1 MTTAVLDHV
10 AIGGR
15 VLTDGWEL
23 FGGLLGGSW
32 VYGGDVGFW
41 WGQLGFAAG
50 PKIELITPTAS
61 PGSAFLERFLT
72 ARGAGPHH
80 FNFIVPDITETLA
93 RIRATGVEPVGVRL
107 DHPTWKEAFL
117 HPKDA
122 FGIVIQVAQ
131 QEGKPP
137 ALPPPAELPAPGAPC
152 EFALVEHYVG
162 DLAAAVTLFRDVLDG
177 EVIRMHQATG
187 AEVAPAAA
195 NGHAISAAELTW
207 PNRARLR
214 LVEERRN
221 TEAGERDVPGRTS
234 AYSAAPADW
243 QKAGRPRR
251 PDADRSGR
259 LGALCFVRA
268 NGAAFTPAD
277 LKRAER
283 LAASLGVPLEVGARP
298 VG

>member
-15 VLTDGWEL
+15 ELTDGWEL
-23 FGGLLGGSW
+23 FGALLGGSW

-61 PGSAFLERFLT
+61 PGSAFLERFLA
-72 ARGAGPHH
+72 ARGSGPHH
-80 FNFIVPDITETLA
+80 VNFIVPDITETLT

-107 DHPTWKEAFL
+107 DHPNWKEAFL

-131 QEGKPP
+131 QDGKPP
-137 ALPPPAELPAPGAPC
+137 ALLPPAELSLPGPSC

-162 DLAAAVTLFRDVLDG
+162 DLAAAITLFRDVLDG
-177 EVIRMHQATG
+177 ALVREHDLTG
-187 AEVAPAAA
+187 AGHAAA
-195 NGHAISAAELTW
+195 AADGRPVAAAELTW
-207 PNRARLR
+207 PNGARLR
-214 LVEERRN
+214 LIEEAR
-221 TEAGERDVPGRTS
+221 TYEAGERGGL
-234 AYSAAPADW
+234 
-243 QKAGRPRR
+243 GRPSAQSAEAATGR
-251 PDADRSGR
+251 PSPREADRSGR
-259 LGALCFVRA
+259 LGALCFVRS

-277 LKRAER
+277 RQRAAR
-283 LAASLGVPLEVGARP
+283 LAANLGIPLEIGSRSA
-298 VG
+298 G